1 MLDAAE
7 PQPPAAVA
15 ETHISWVFFTADR
28 AYKLLKPIRT
38 PFLDYSTMF
47 ERAHACRREFE
58 LNMRVSPDV
67 YLGLSPIL
75 EKGEV
80 VDHMIVMRRLP
91 DSRRLSTLASTPGF
105 PDRVREV
112 ARAVAAFHA
121 SLPPDPE
128 AARVARTDWL
138 TRLWT
143 TENIDQ
149 MAGVSSDGAQLHD
162 PVTLEEIR
170 RRSIAYLAGRVRLFE
185 HRIALGHA
193 VDGHGDLLCDDIFCL
208 DDGPRILDC
217 LAFDDD
223 LRRGDVLADVAFLAM
238 DLERL
243 PGGQAAAK
251 TLVDTYDEL
260 TAERHPRS
268 LLHFYI
274 AQRALVR
281 AKVRGLRHLQRSGAA
296 AGDAAAQA
304 AASLLQCLDHLRT
317 ATVRLVIVGGAPGSG
332 KTTTAATIANVLAAS
347 VLSSDELRKD
357 LAGVAH
363 GDHRGAPLDAG
374 LYSDE
379 MTERTYAELLRR
391 TRELLQMGESV
402 VLDASFTKRSHR
414 ELAREAAAGTHSEIH
429 ELCCVL
435 DPDIAA
441 ERVGRRLAH
450 RNPAISDDASD
461 ATPQIAHLLAGR
473 ADPWPEAATIATA
486 GTADESAA
494 ASISALRAS
503 IEAAF

>member
-1 MLDAAE
+1 MPDAAE

-15 ETHISWVFFTADR
+15 ETHISWVFFSADR
-28 AYKLLKPIRT
+28 AYKVLKPIRT

-91 DSRRLSTLASTPGF
+91 DDRRLSTLAGTPGF

-112 ARAVAAFHA
+112 ARAVAIFHA
-121 SLPPDPE
+121 SLSPDPE

-149 MAGVSSDGAQLHD
+149 MAGVRSDGAQLHD

-170 RRSIAYLAGRVRLFE
+170 RRAIAYLAGRDRLFE

-243 PGGQAAAK
+243 PDGQAAAM

-260 TAERHPRS
+260 TAESHPRS

-281 AKVRGLRHLQRSGAA
+281 AKVRGLRHLQRTGA

-304 AASLLQCLDHLRT
+304 AASLQQCRDHLRT
-317 ATVRLVIVGGAPGSG
+317 ATVRLVLVGGAPGTG
-332 KTTTAATIANVLAAS
+332 KTTAAGTIADVLAAT

-374 LYSDE
+374 LYSEE
-379 MTERTYAELLRR
+379 MTGRTYDELLRR

-402 VLDASFTKRSHR
+402 VLDASFTLGFHR
-414 ELAREAAAGTHSEIH
+414 ALAREAAAATHSEIH

-441 ERVGRRLAH
+441 ERVARRVAH
-450 RNPAISDDASD
+450 RSPAASGDASD

-473 ADPWPEAATIATA
+473 ADPWPEAASIATA
-486 GTADESAA
+486 GTAEESAA
-494 ASISALRAS
+494 ASIAALRAS
-503 IEAAF
+503 TEAAF